1 MSYSSQN
8 DRMKK
13 SFCKIILF
21 IGLMLFS
28 PLTKILAQSTQ
39 VQTKYGKIE
48 GLKEDNILIYKGI
61 PFAAPPLGNLRWK
74 DPQAPASW
82 KEVKKCVAFSASPIQ
97 STPVPF
103 SCWSKEFIAPPAPLS
118 EDCLYLNIWTGASSA
133 KEKRPVFV
141 WIYGGGFG
149 SGSAACDIYDGKEYA
164 KKGIVFV
171 SINYRV
177 GAIGFMAHPE
187 LTKEGKGSSGNYGL
201 LDQVAALKWVN
212 ENISAFGGD
221 PANVTIA
228 GQSAGSMSVNALI
241 ATPFAKG
248 LFQRA
253 IAESGGILGGL
264 TLSSLAEGEKAG
276 IALQNKLGS
285 ISIEAMRALPAD
297 SILHLS
303 QNMGNLRFSPILD
316 GRFLPIDLT
325 KAFSEGKFNQVDF
338 MSGWVSGDGA
348 LFGSQKPTKEEFIK
362 LMNDRYG
369 KKAEKLLTLLPHEN
383 SEQVSASLVRLNLIS
398 FAVISPYRLSKYNS
412 KPSYIYEFTHVPVD
426 KPGFPNYGAFHT
438 SEVPYA
444 LHTLHLWDRPWQPLD
459 LSIENK
465 MSSYW
470 INFIRSGNPNGPDLP
485 NWESNH
491 AGFALEIG
499 DTIQEKNNLYK
510 EIVDVLSSE

>member
-1 MSYSSQN
+1 
-8 DRMKK
+8 MKK
-13 SFCKIILF
+13 TSLRIILVIGF
-21 IGLMLFS
+21 ILLF
-28 PLTKILAQSTQ
+28 PLKKILAQSAI
-39 VQTKYGKIE
+39 VQTKYGKVE

-61 PFAAPPLGNLRWK
+61 QFAAAPVGNLRWK
-74 DPQAPASW
+74 APQAPAPW
-82 KEVKKCVAFSASPIQ
+82 KEVKKCIAFSASPIQ

-103 SCWSKEFIAPPAPLS
+103 MCWSKEFIAPPAPIS
-118 EDCLYLNIWTGASSA
+118 EDCLYLNVWTGASSA

-187 LTKEGKGSSGNYGL
+187 LTKEGKGTSGNYGL
-201 LDQVAALKWVN
+201 MDQVAALKWVN
-212 ENISAFGGD
+212 ENIAVFGGD
-221 PANVTIA
+221 PSNVTIA

-241 ATPFAKG
+241 TTPFTKG

-264 TLSSLAEGEKAG
+264 TLTSLADGETAG
-276 IALQNKLGS
+276 IALQKKAGAK
-285 ISIEAMRALPAD
+285 SIEEMRALPAD

-316 GRFLPIDLT
+316 GTFLPIDLN

-338 MSGWVSGDGA
+338 IGGWVTGDGG
-348 LFGSQKPTKEEFIK
+348 LFGSTKTTKEDFIK
-362 LMNDRYG
+362 LINERYG
-369 KKAEKLLTLLPHEN
+369 KKAEKLLALLPHEN
-383 SEQVSASLVRLNLIS
+383 SEQASNSMAQLSLIS
-398 FAVISPYRLSKYNS
+398 FAVLSPYRFSKYNT
-412 KPSYIYEFTHVPVD
+412 KPTYIYEFSHVPVD

-444 LHTLHLWDRPWQPLD
+444 LHTLHLWDRPWQALD
-459 LSIENK
+459 LTIENT
-465 MSSYW
+465 MSGYW
-470 INFIRSGNPNGPDLP
+470 INFIRSGNPNGANLP
-485 NWESNH
+485 NWEAYHSS
-491 AGFALEIG
+491 FTLELG

-510 EIVDVLSSE
+510 DVLEVLATD